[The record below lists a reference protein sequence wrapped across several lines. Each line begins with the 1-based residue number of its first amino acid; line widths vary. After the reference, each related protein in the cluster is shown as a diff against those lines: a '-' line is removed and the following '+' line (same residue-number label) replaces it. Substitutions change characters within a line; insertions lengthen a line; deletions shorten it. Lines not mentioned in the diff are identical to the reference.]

1 MDVLSAD
8 VACYYDCS
16 DMRVLSLPTSTSTHS
31 DFCRF
36 HVCVCVCAC
45 CFNTDSERILL
56 NVLWHLSTSLDEELE
71 GPEGDG
77 VVRSFRIRLGYIQQ
91 QLQQQPGSY

>member
-1 MDVLSAD
+1 MIAVTSGFSHYPPARVLTQISAD
-8 VACYYDCS
+8 S
-16 DMRVLSLPTSTSTHS
+16 M
-31 DFCRF
+31 
-36 HVCVCVCAC
+36 CVCVCAC

-56 NVLWHLSTSLDEELE
+56 KVLWHLSTSLDEELE